1 MGHVLPGTAKVTD
14 RVSRSDRL
22 GASGMNYVK
31 MLFGLPSQRRLA
43 RAALQVDHIRHW
55 EKEFSGFSDG
65 ELKQRGLQLR
75 GRARGGGALDRLLAE
90 AFGLGA
96 VGAVRT
102 SHLRPLG
109 LQVAGGGATRP
120 TAPAGMG
127 ERGGA

>member
-75 GRARGGGALDRLLAE
+75 GRARGGGGLE
-90 AFGLGA
+90 AAPAAAFW
-96 VGAVRT
+96 VRA
-102 SHLRPLG
+102 
-109 LQVAGGGATRP
+109 AG
-120 TAPAGMG
+120 TAP
-127 ERGGA
+127 